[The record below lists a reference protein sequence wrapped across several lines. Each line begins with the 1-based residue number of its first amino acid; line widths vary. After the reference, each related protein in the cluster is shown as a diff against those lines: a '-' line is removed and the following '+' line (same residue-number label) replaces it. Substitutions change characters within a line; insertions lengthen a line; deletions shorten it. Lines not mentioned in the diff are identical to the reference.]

1 MIRVRIENGL
11 PRARCICDVCD
22 VPVDDPATVEVLQPL
37 VGPCWHVHRMGCSI
51 DALNRLGWL
60 RTRQPLEDHL
70 HELAAIVEWGSPS
83 DSGQLGECD
92 REKLPPPG
100 DVSAA
105 AMQLAWRD
113 DIEDEH
119 RLVFEQAAQT
129 IDGLM
134 DRCVQLARAGEQR
147 EAG

>member
-11 PRARCICDVCD
+11 PRARCVCDICDLAI
-22 VPVDDPATVEVLQPL
+22 DDAAGVEVLQPM
-37 VGPCWHVHRMGCSI
+37 VGPCWHVHSMGCSLK
-51 DALNRLGWL
+51 ALDRLGWL

-70 HELAAIVEWGSPS
+70 HELAAILEWGTAS
-83 DSGQLGECD
+83 DAADTGECD
-92 REKLPPPG
+92 PEKLPPPG
-100 DVSAA
+100 DVAAA

-113 DIEDEH
+113 DIEDGH

-134 DRCVQLARAGEQR
+134 DRCVRLARFGEQSER
-147 EAG
+147 